1 MSGFQKAL
9 PIGLAVFCGVI
20 GGVYTFQPVLAPKDL
35 TVDGREKTRGSHAC
49 AQAPTESG
57 DKARRRPDARS

>member
-35 TVDGREKTRGSHAC
+35 TVDGREKTLQPSQETRPA
-49 AQAPTESG
+49 ADPMPAP
-57 DKARRRPDARS
+57 KK

>member
-20 GGVYTFQPVLAPKDL
+20 GGIYTFQPVLAPKGPPGE
-35 TVDGREKTRGSHAC
+35 GR
-49 AQAPTESG
+49 
-57 DKARRRPDARS
+57 DKSTQTTPETKAAGNPPPVSKK